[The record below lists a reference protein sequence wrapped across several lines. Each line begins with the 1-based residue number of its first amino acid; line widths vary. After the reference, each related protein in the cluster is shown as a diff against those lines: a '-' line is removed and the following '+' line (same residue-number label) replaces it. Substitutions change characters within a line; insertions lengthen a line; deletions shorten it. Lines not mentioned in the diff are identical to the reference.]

1 MKEIFDM
8 SKIQRYTSDGCPY
21 EYGGWVEWEDVEA
34 LVKKNAALQA
44 KIDELMLEYCPDEMT
59 PEQIAEW
66 ERNQV
71 TADIARRMTSD

>member
-1 MKEIFDM
+1 M
-8 SKIQRYTSDGCPY
+8 SKIQRYAVFDADFGSDILEY
-21 EYGGWVEWEDVEA
+21 EGGSWVKWEDVES

-66 ERNQV
+66 ERNQ
-71 TADIARRMTSD
+71 SPSYLSKGNE